1 MQELDFEF
9 DLERAEW
16 LRWFNQLRAFKDIE
30 GHCNPMPL
38 AAGSDF
44 LLLNWCAIQ
53 RIAKRSKVLPSDR
66 EALLEDI
73 EFDWT
78 GADALS

>member
-16 LRWFNQLRAFKDIE
+16 MRWFNQLVEFKGIH

-38 AAGSDF
+38 AAGDDF
-44 LLLNWCAIQ
+44 LLLNWCAVQ
-53 RIAKRSKVLPSDR
+53 RIAMRSRVMPEDR
-66 EALLEDI
+66 FKLLESI
-73 EFDWT
+73 GFDWT